1 MPAFDGPAHTHP
13 QLEALL
19 AAGTRLT
26 APGGP
31 FEIGVEDVRGEPMEV
46 LVHRPRSLRE
56 VLAAAIDKG
65 DVEAMVFSDGRRVTF
80 AQFGRDV
87 ASMAAWMQT
96 EQGIG
101 RGDRVAICGANSYGW
116 IVTFWSCLSIGALTV
131 AMNGWWTENEMQ
143 HALDL
148 TEPALLMFD
157 ARRAERLDPAIT
169 TARFDLDADLD
180 ELLAYAPDAGLPDT
194 PIDEDDGAILIFT
207 SGTTGRPKAA
217 VLAHRSVIAYS
228 TLQNFIGARAMVAA
242 GITPPAGAPSPTRL
256 AVFPLFHVSGL
267 GATVNSIATG
277 ARTAWFLGRFDAD
290 EVIRFV
296 IDERVNVIGG
306 TGTHIL
312 RLLDSPLCAQLPTEQ
327 ILSVGMGGSAT
338 TPEIQRRV
346 YDRFPHLE
354 HTMSTGYGSTETGA
368 LVSFAPS
375 FLLEASPDCIGPAL
389 PTVQVRIIDE
399 DGVEQPEG
407 GVGNI
412 WVRSPLVMT
421 EYWRHPAANAEA
433 FTPDR
438 YVNTGDFGR
447 IEGDCVYIASRKRDI
462 IIRGGENIYPFE
474 IENCIEE
481 IPGVVET
488 AVFGVDH
495 PTLGQEAKAVVVI
508 APHSTLT
515 DLDIHEHC
523 RRFLA
528 SYKVP
533 AIVEL
538 RTERLPRNP
547 SGKILKHVVAGEG
560 DVTFVEE

>member
-1 MPAFDGPAHTHP
+1 MTIHTGPAHTHP
-13 QLEALL
+13 QLAGLL
-19 AAGTRLT
+19 DAGARLT
-26 APGGP
+26 APGAP
-31 FEIGVEDVRGEPMEV
+31 FELELADVRGETMEV
-46 LVHRPRSLRE
+46 LRNRPRSLRE
-56 VLAAAIDKG
+56 VLVAALGNG
-65 DVEAMVFSDGRRVTF
+65 DAEAMVFSDGRRVTF
-80 AQFGRDV
+80 TQFGRDV
-87 ASMAAWMQT
+87 ASMAAWMQR
-96 EQGIG
+96 EQGIS

-116 IVTFWSCLSIGALTV
+116 IVTFWACLSIGALTV

-148 TEPALLMFD
+148 TEPKLLMFD
-157 ARRAERLDPAIT
+157 ARRAERLSPEVAT
-169 TARFDLDADLD
+169 PRFDLDIDLD
-180 ELLAYAPDAGLPDT
+180 ELLSHAPDAGLPDGE
-194 PIDEDDGAILIFT
+194 IDEDDGAILIFT

-228 TLQNFIGARAMVAA
+228 MLQNFIGARGMLAA
-242 GITPPAGAPSPTRL
+242 GITPQPGAPSPIRL

-267 GATVNSIATG
+267 GATINSIATG
-277 ARTAWFLGRFDAD
+277 AKTAWFLGRFDAD
-290 EVIRFV
+290 EVIRFI
-296 IDERVNVIGG
+296 IDERINIIGG

-312 RLLDSPLCAQLPTEQ
+312 RLLDSPLCADLPASQ
-327 ILSVGMGGSAT
+327 VLSIGMGGSAT

-346 YDRFPHLE
+346 GERFPHLD

-375 FLLEASPDCIGPAL
+375 WLLEAAPDCIGPAL
-389 PTVQVRIIDE
+389 PTVKVRIIDE
-399 DGVEQPEG
+399 QGVELPEG
-407 GVGNI
+407 GEGNI

-421 EYWRHPAANAEA
+421 EYWRHPAANAEV

-438 YVNTGDFGR
+438 YINTGDFGR
-447 IEGDCVYIASRKRDI
+447 IEGDCVFISSRKRDI

-481 IPGVVET
+481 LPGVVET

-508 APHSTLT
+508 APDSDLT
-515 DLDIHEHC
+515 DLDVHEHC
-523 RRFLA
+523 RKFLA

-533 AIVEL
+533 AVIEL

-560 DVTFVEE
+560 DATFVEE